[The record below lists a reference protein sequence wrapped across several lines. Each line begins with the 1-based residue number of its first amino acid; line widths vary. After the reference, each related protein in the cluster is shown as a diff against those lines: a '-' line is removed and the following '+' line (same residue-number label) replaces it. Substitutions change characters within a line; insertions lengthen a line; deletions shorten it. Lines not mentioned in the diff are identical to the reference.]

1 VTAHSDRDKRSEDR
15 RARLAALEA
24 RIMQLETEHMNLRDR
39 VKAMEARG
47 MKTSAAELEVRRVEV
62 YCALRAA
69 QREIKRVRA
78 MP

>member
-1 VTAHSDRDKRSEDR
+1 
-15 RARLAALEA
+15 
-24 RIMQLETEHMNLRDR
+24 MQLETEHMNLRDR

-78 MP
+78 LP